1 MSDAWNT
8 LRSQIEFFSKPFP
21 EEAIGIANVHRAE
34 VTPFLVESIARVAEN
49 PALGEDPDYVLHL
62 YAMHLLATW
71 RETSAYA
78 PLVRL
83 GHHPEEVVEQMLGDA
98 VTESYGRCL
107 ASVCDG
113 DLSPLRGLV
122 EDAGAAHWA
131 RNAALDALL
140 TRVLEGDAARD
151 DLIAYLMRLGDAEAA
166 RLRMPETEPAIFE
179 LLDSVVSVATDIGAT
194 EMLERI
200 RGWFADDL
208 VDPQLASL
216 ARVEAHLSR
225 PYEIC
230 RTEALRH
237 GNAYVTSVKRE
248 IGWWAGFSE
257 DNPANHPP
265 APLIQPVRQG
275 PKIGRN
281 EPCPCGSGK
290 KYKKCCGA

>member
-1 MSDAWNT
+1 MSDTWNT
-8 LRSQIEFFSKPFP
+8 LRAQIELFSKPFP
-21 EEAIGIANVHRAE
+21 EEAIGIADVHRAE

-83 GHHPEEVVEQMLGDA
+83 GHHPEAVVEQLLGDA

-131 RNAALDALL
+131 RNAALDAMM
-140 TRVLEGDAARD
+140 TRVLEGDAARA

-166 RLRMPETEPAIFE
+166 RLRMPETDPAIFE

-200 RGWFADDL
+200 RGWFADGL
-208 VDPQLASL
+208 VNPQIASL
-216 ARVEAHLSR
+216 AWVEAHISR
-225 PYEIC
+225 PYEMC
-230 RTEALRH
+230 REEGLRR
-237 GNAYVTSVKRE
+237 GKGYVTSVKRE

-257 DNPANHPP
+257 DKPVNHPP
-265 APLIQPVRQG
+265 APLIQPVHQG